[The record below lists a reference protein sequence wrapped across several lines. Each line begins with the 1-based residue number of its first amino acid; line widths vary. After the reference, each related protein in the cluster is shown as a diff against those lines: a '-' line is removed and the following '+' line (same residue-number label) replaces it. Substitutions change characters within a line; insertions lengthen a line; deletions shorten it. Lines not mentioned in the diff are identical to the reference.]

1 MQDMHFGAF
10 SAHILARMCIIMPSG
25 KYICSMI
32 ELFTAFLSGVA
43 MPILLLGCG
52 TLFCAKLGF
61 FWLVHP
67 IRTVRSLV
75 SRTQGTGHSP
85 LRALTVA
92 LAGTLG
98 VGNIAGVA
106 TAITAGGAGAVFWM
120 WVSALLAMGVKY
132 AEVAFALA
140 HRRREC
146 SSHTDISRSAA
157 TQADN
162 ASHKNSAS
170 LPGKTTHGCAR
181 PDQSLSS
188 SANEGRAAHRFYG
201 GAMYYIR
208 DSVSPF
214 AGGLFAILCIANAA
228 VTGNVLQSNAAASV
242 FSERIPPI
250 AVGIVFCALT
260 AAVTLGSAKRISDV
274 TVRLI
279 PALVAVY
286 FVLSAVVITSNLSAI
301 PGVFS
306 RIFREAFGLRSAAG
320 GAAGIAVSRAIRF
333 GVTRGILSNEAG
345 SGTSPTAHAAADT
358 NDAHRQGIFGI
369 FEVFADTVV
378 ICTLTAVVILLL
390 PDFGSEDGVRLAV
403 LAYGT
408 FAGDWAGEVIR
419 VSVVLFAFATV
430 ICQAYYG
437 EVALGYFSRSDA
449 ARKVYLICY
458 SALCIAGSVIDPARM
473 WLGAD
478 LVISLMTAMNVA
490 VLLYAFARRRY
501 RTELLPWAYRL
512 R

>member
-1 MQDMHFGAF
+1 MSAKHLRYTNLHIFGTPVQG
-10 SAHILARMCIIMPSG
+10 ICIIVTVC

-32 ELFTAFLSGVA
+32 ELFTAFLSGAA
-43 MPILLLGCG
+43 MPLLLLGCG
-52 TLFCAKLGF
+52 ALFCARLGF
-61 FWLVHP
+61 FWIVHP
-67 IRTVRSLV
+67 IRSIKALVCRSD
-75 SRTQGTGHSP
+75 SSGHSP
-85 LRALTVA
+85 IRALTVA

-120 WVSALLAMGVKY
+120 WVSATLAMGVKY
-132 AEVAFALA
+132 AEVAFAIA
-140 HRRREC
+140 HRRRERRTDEPH
-146 SSHTDISRSAA
+146 SDQSHTNCTAHANGTSHA
-157 TQADN
+157 N
-162 ASHKNSAS
+162 GASQH
-170 LPGKTTHGCAR
+170 
-181 PDQSLSS
+181 
-188 SANEGRAAHRFYG
+188 FYG

-208 DSVSPF
+208 DTVSPM
-214 AGGLFAILCIANAA
+214 AGGFFALLCIANAA
-228 VTGNVLQSNAAASV
+228 VTGNVLQTNAAASV

-250 AVGIVFCALT
+250 AVGIVFCAFT
-260 AAVTLGSAKRISDV
+260 AAVTLGSARRISDV

-286 FVLSAVVITSNLSAI
+286 IVLSAVVILSNISEV
-301 PGVFS
+301 PGVFV

-358 NDAHRQGIFGI
+358 DDAHRQGIFGI
-369 FEVFADTVV
+369 FEVFADTIV
-378 ICTLTAVVILLL
+378 ICTVTAVVILLL
-390 PDFGSEDGVRLAV
+390 PDFGGEDGVRLAV

-408 FAGDWAGEVIR
+408 FAGIWAGEVIR
-419 VSVVLFAFATV
+419 ASVVLFAFATV

-437 EVALGYFSRSDA
+437 EVALGYFTRSDG
-449 ARKVYLICY
+449 ARRMYLFGY

-478 LVISLMTAMNVA
+478 LVISLMTALNVA

-501 RTELLPWAYRL
+501 RAELLPWAYRL